1 LNDRNTRV
9 YSRCLL
15 PRVRHRLAKNMT
27 TDVSAALATLQLH
40 PEDSGALKALA
51 SLHPGNGAG
60 IDADVLS
67 KALSD
72 ARRFHRERG
81 DYELVVSLIDL
92 ELAWTTEAGRRA
104 DLLHEKGRVLSDEL
118 LRDEAG
124 QATVREALEASPGHA
139 AATESLAQ
147 MSLVRANWEPISKR
161 YLQQAESA
169 KDQTLA
175 SSLYGSVAEFHLK
188 YRPADGEGEAHL
200 RRSLELDPQN
210 RRSGTHFER
219 LLREKGNNEELLTLY
234 TQRAERAANRDER
247 ALAEVAAAELCEK
260 MGRPIDA
267 YNHFRKALEANPI
280 EPRALNAVRDVL
292 TRQSEWAELG
302 KVLETA
308 ARSKRGEQDIGLLI
322 DLATL
327 IWKRLNQPDLADAVF
342 RRVRKLDPSN
352 HAMVE
357 FYREYYTAKNEP
369 TQLLTVLA
377 QAQKTEADVDRR
389 VEMGI
394 EMARAAEKRP
404 QHADKAIEIWKGI
417 LRLKPHL
424 PEAVTS
430 LRALYTRTEKWNALL
445 ELLKDDLDAVPQSEV
460 DEKINRY
467 IEIVAIYRD
476 RLNLDVMVVNTY
488 LNILAL
494 KPDHPAALAALA
506 SRYEAQGRYG
516 DLVQVLTR
524 QADAAKDAA
533 ERIALHRR
541 IAALWADK
549 LGKHGNAIASFEK
562 IFESDPTDTETSTRL
577 KDLYIKGRAWRPL
590 IEVYRKELPH
600 VDAATRRARL
610 LEMARVAGDRLN
622 DVRESISLYNQVLAQ
637 DGCERDADALTGL
650 ATLYDRERRW
660 PALIEILE
668 RQRLNAHAA
677 NDAAGELALLERRGT
692 LLHDRLGATQAAI
705 DVFKRIQELQP
716 KNARAARALREIY
729 AQAGDYTALESL
741 YAEHGAFGDLCDQ
754 LTSLADRTADMAART
769 RLLERVALIAQEKL
783 NQPERALKAY
793 ERILATD
800 PRNRAAALA
809 LLPLYRNAQKWPRLL
824 ATYEVLLG
832 PAAAGDGT
840 TLADRLELY
849 AEARKICETRLGS
862 KALAFQWCARAFEAA
877 PKNDAV
883 RADLERLAGEADE
896 WANLAALYETRTG
909 ASTDAEE
916 RLWLLRRTLRIA
928 TTRLFRPQEARKAA
942 EQITAEVGFDEE
954 ADAAL
959 EQILTQTKAWA
970 DLARLLHGRADRAP
984 DAAERVRLLFRIAQL
999 EEERVVDQ
1007 AAAITTWK
1015 NILETEP
1022 TNERALRAL
1031 IRLSEA
1037 RQDWAGVVDGLR
1049 RDLAAR
1055 PADNREER
1063 EPLLLRIANIQEVRL
1078 DDPEAT
1084 FATYREVLQ
1093 ANPQA
1098 APAVAGLERLSMGDT
1113 ADRPAIARLT
1123 LPFYERTGDAPK
1135 LAAANEVLLAVADT
1149 RGEKV
1154 ERLEKLRALYSG
1166 PANDAAG
1173 AYRVGVALFDI
1184 DPADTKNRDALI
1196 GFADLAGK
1204 TSELAEKLRAV
1215 SAETQDQLLRRDLLV
1230 LLAELQEKRLG
1241 RAQDA
1246 EKVYAQILKAEP
1258 LHAGAF
1264 RALTRLYRDAQRW
1277 AELRALLDAR
1287 QLAELDV
1294 RERLDLL
1301 AQIAEL
1307 DESALGDE
1315 GHALGVYEKM
1325 LELDA
1330 ADLRAHRALDRHYA
1344 ARERW
1349 RDLENL
1355 LGTRVGFASEAE
1367 VPELEF
1373 RRAELRAS
1381 HLNDVVGALDL
1392 LEQIVRAAPNHEGAR
1407 RLLEKLVAVP
1417 AQRQRVARILEPV
1430 YESSAAW
1437 ARLAAILDVER
1448 EAVQGP
1454 EAAAL
1459 LVRIADLQEN
1469 KLQARGAALATW
1481 RQVLAADPGNP
1492 DALQEIERLGTVLER
1507 FSELVDVYQELA
1519 FKRDS
1524 GDVAGR
1530 ADLLSR
1536 AAKLYA
1542 GRLGNK
1548 RAAIDVWKLVLN
1560 LDPEDTDTTAPA
1572 AAALETLYTETGDV
1586 AGLVKILAMQARWAS
1601 GAARKQ
1607 VMFRIAD
1614 LQETSLGDTEASVA
1628 TLRSI
1633 LEIDPQERK
1642 AIDALDR
1649 IFEAGAQHRQRV
1661 EIMRKRIDLAG
1672 DATARQELWRQVAGL
1687 LERDVGDVDEAIAAC
1702 VSILDENPQD
1712 DQALETL
1719 ARLYDQQGRHR
1730 QRLEILER
1738 RLALQEAATTG
1749 RLADKVALGKQ
1760 IAALLEGPL
1769 GDHADALERW
1779 REVLAAAP
1787 ADRDALAALER
1798 FLAPETDAGLRLAAA
1813 QALESIY
1820 ENAGRWA
1827 ELAAVVRV
1835 YIDAQT
1841 DARARLEELMRLA
1854 SLEETRLNDHEAARA
1869 TTALAIHDA
1878 LADAELPAL
1887 LDSYE
1892 RLTGLE
1898 RVSEVAALY
1907 REISPDVLDEAVKLR
1922 LDRTIAEVA
1931 LRDGDTA
1938 LAADYYRRVLDRIPD
1953 DDDALEALEGI
1964 YRKAGDAEPLY
1975 EILVRR
1981 AELVGAD
1988 NKAEREIRLQI
1999 GSLAEEP
2006 LGRLEEAIAAY
2017 ERVLEISVSD
2027 RDAAQAL
2034 DRLYTKAERWGDLT
2048 RLLEDLLKRGVLPE
2062 RDLVGIRFRMA
2073 QIEHDRQNDRE
2084 AALEHLR
2091 LVLAGDPDHPGAIK
2105 MLEGMLDDI
2114 AVQGPAAE
2122 LLEPVYAGRADW
2134 PALIKIGEIR
2144 LVQVDEP
2151 AKRLAWTKRIARLY
2165 EEQLEDYDSALR
2177 WYGKVFQESP
2187 TERLSLEQLVRLADK
2202 LNRWEDLASL
2212 LQSYLE
2218 GEMGEEP
2225 AVLDIV
2231 RRTAE
2236 IFDFRLG
2243 RRPEAEKY
2251 YRRLFDARPDDRE
2264 VAQLFEAALER
2275 WGAWQELRELIDEE
2289 AGRAAD
2295 PAAKLALLRRSAKL
2309 DEEKLDSRGRAIGTL
2324 REAMDVDPADRAT
2337 AAELERLLGAEEQW
2351 HELADHLAA
2360 TLDRIS
2366 DPREADTVR
2375 LRLAR
2380 ILYEKLD
2387 DVVAAIDRYADV
2399 LQHTPG
2405 QPNAVAALEALSVG
2419 DVERQRIA
2427 TILEP
2432 VYRRSGDLNKLVG
2445 ALDAQLESVDDRIER
2460 VRIYREMAEIHQR
2473 LGRPEKAF
2481 DCRSKAWLA
2490 DVESAETLAEMES
2503 LGLAGGLHSELCAAL
2518 EKGAMEAGESNL
2530 QAQLWAM
2537 TARLLEEPLGRAD
2550 DAIEAWRS
2558 ALSAR
2563 PDDHDAFLALER
2575 LLAGAQRS
2583 QELVDVLERHV
2594 EITTDAGERKAIAK
2608 RIAVLYDDALKQ
2620 REAAVRAWETVLE
2633 IDPTDGDALEAL
2645 AQLHFA
2651 SGAWRELTEV
2661 FARKL
2666 ELAQRPEERRLL
2678 FAQSA
2683 EVFEEKLNEPDQAVE
2698 QLRKLLEETPGDSA
2712 ALVALDR
2719 IFTNEGRHADLVEV
2733 LDIRAGFAKAAQD
2746 RDELAFRAARITE
2759 TELGDVE
2766 AAISRYQGILATTP
2780 AHPETRE
2787 VLGTIARGDDYRVSA
2802 IAVLEPI
2809 LRNARA
2815 WDQVVELLEL
2825 RLAVEDAADRRLAI
2839 LGEIARI
2846 HEMERRDVDNAFATW
2861 ARALTEEASEEAP
2874 REQLERLA
2882 AATGAWKRLA
2892 EVYEERMEATFDASL
2907 QRSLALRLASLYEKE
2922 LADLARAADFLRK
2935 ALALPGEEAPVLASL
2950 ESILRRQGE
2959 NAELAEILAREA
2971 EVADDPGQQADFLA
2985 ALGEIRL
2992 AALEDAEGA
3001 LGAYR
3006 DAIDRNAD
3014 HPRARAALKALLDRP
3029 ETREGALDVLEP
3041 LAQNRGDYNEL
3052 FALYERRLQLHD
3064 DRAERAHWLRKMAE
3078 VAAEQIGSPEQALDA
3093 LGRALQEEPMP
3104 GAALDDLER
3113 IAAGKL
3119 APAGAAKI
3127 EAALVNAE
3135 ADPDAY
3141 RELALRAARLYVE
3154 GKDPASAERLY
3165 QLVLQGDAENVDALQ
3180 ALEGLYRA
3188 AGDEMRLAA
3197 VLETRAEVEL
3207 DPQAKRTRL
3216 MEAARLH
3223 ERRGAAGLGDAIAA
3237 LQKLR
3242 AAGEDDEEALAE
3254 LGRLQEAA
3262 GNVEEMATTLA
3273 ERARITEDPRARGAL
3288 WARVG
3293 ELRFGMLNDLD
3304 GAAEAYREALEG
3316 TPDDPISLSALE
3328 AIEER
3333 REDWSTLQEVLM
3345 RRFGATFGADQ
3356 IAVLLKL
3363 ARNAEQKL
3371 EDADQAIGFL
3381 RQIVDADPSNSYA
3394 YLELERLLRTNARW
3408 YDLVE
3413 VLSLHADAEGQA
3425 GRKPAELA
3433 LRVAIAD
3440 VWEKELDS
3448 PDSAAE
3454 ALEKVLQVA
3463 PTNAG
3468 ALLSL
3473 ARLHEAAERWDEA
3486 AEALERAAANA
3497 SVPAEIAEIQFRNA
3511 QILIRKEADA
3521 TEIERALLRALDAD
3535 PTHRPTLAALE
3546 KMARESKDDERLV
3559 QLLELALESAGDDD
3573 ERRRLLKEIATL
3585 YAGPLGS
3592 PAAALPHL
3600 ERLVALDPKEI
3611 PGREQLADA
3620 LIGSGRIDDAARIMT
3635 ELVGELTK
3643 ARRGK
3648 DAARWHTRLGMLSE
3662 ARGDFKGASDSFGAA
3677 YKLDPSHPA
3686 TVAALGRLAFRG
3698 GDLDNARKYYRSLLL
3713 QNFDEKSAGVSK
3725 AEVYLMLG
3733 RMHVLANE
3741 IPKARN
3747 MFERGLEVEPGNVD
3761 LKAALAGLS

>member
-1 LNDRNTRV
+1 
-9 YSRCLL
+9 
-15 PRVRHRLAKNMT
+15 MT
-27 TDVSAALATLQLH
+27 TDVTAALATLQLH
-40 PEDSGALKALA
+40 PEDSQALKALA
-51 SLHPGNGAG
+51 ALHPGNGAG
-60 IDADVLS
+60 IDAEVLS

-81 DYELVVSLIDL
+81 DYELVVSLIDH
-92 ELAWTTEAGRRA
+92 ELAWTTAAPRRA

-124 QATVREALEASPGHA
+124 QACVREALEASAGHA

-147 MSLVRANWEPISKR
+147 MTLVRANWEPISKR
-161 YLQQAESA
+161 YLQQAEGA
-169 KDQTLA
+169 KDPALA

-188 YRPADGEGEAHL
+188 YRPTDGEGETFL
-200 RRSLELDPQN
+200 RKSLELDPHN
-210 RRSGTHFER
+210 RRSGGHFER
-219 LLREKGNNEELLTLY
+219 YLREKGNNEELLTLY
-234 TQRAERAANRDER
+234 IGRADRASNRDDR
-247 ALAEVAAAELCEK
+247 ALAEVSAAELCDK
-260 MGRPIDA
+260 MNRAVDA
-267 YNHFRKALEANPI
+267 YTHYRKALDANPI
-280 EPRALNAVRDVL
+280 EPRALRATRDVL
-292 TRQSEWAELG
+292 TKQQEWAELG
-302 KVLETA
+302 KVLEGA
-308 ARSKRGEQDIGLLI
+308 ARSKRGEQDVALLI

-327 IWKRLNQPDLADAVF
+327 IWKRLNQPDMAEAVF

-369 TQLLTVLA
+369 TQLLTILA
-377 QAQKTEADVDRR
+377 QAQKTEGDIDRR

-404 QHADKAIEIWKGI
+404 QHAEKAIEIWKGI

-445 ELLKDDLDAVPQSEV
+445 ELLKDDLDAVPAADV

-494 KPDHPAALAALA
+494 KPDHPAALSALA
-506 SRYEAQGRYG
+506 QRYEAQGRYG

-524 QADAAKDAA
+524 QADAAKDPA
-533 ERIALHRR
+533 ERVALHRR

-562 IFESDPTDTETSTRL
+562 IFESDPTDTETSARL
-577 KDLYIKGRAWRPL
+577 KDLYTKGRAWRPL
-590 IEVYRKELPH
+590 IEVYRKELSH
-600 VDAATRRARL
+600 LDAATQRARL
-610 LEMARVAGDRLN
+610 IEMARIAADRLN
-622 DVRESISLYNQVLAQ
+622 DVREAIALYNQVLAVE
-637 DGCERDADALTGL
+637 ERDADALTGL

-660 PALIEILE
+660 PALIEVLE
-668 RQRLNAHAA
+668 RQRLNAAA
-677 NDAAGELALLERRGT
+677 AKDAAGELALLERRGE
-692 LLHDRLGATQAAI
+692 LLYNRLGATQAAI
-705 DVFKRIQELQP
+705 EVFKRIQELQP

-729 AQAGDYTALESL
+729 ATAGDYSSLESL

-769 RLLERVALIAQEKL
+769 RLLERVALIAQDKL

-832 PAAAGDGT
+832 PAGAGDAM
-840 TLADRLELY
+840 ADRLELY
-849 AEARKICETRLGS
+849 AEARKICEQRLGS

-877 PKNDAV
+877 PKNEAV
-883 RADLERLAGEADE
+883 RQDLERLAGEADE
-896 WANLAALYETRTG
+896 WGNLAVLYDARTG
-909 ASTDAEE
+909 ATTDAEE

-928 TTRLFRPQEARKAA
+928 STRLFRPQDARKAA
-942 EQITAEVGFDEE
+942 EAILKEVGFDEE

-959 EQILTQTKAWA
+959 EQILTQTKSWA
-970 DLARLLHGRADRAP
+970 DLAKLLHARADRAP
-984 DAAERVRLLFRIAQL
+984 DAAERVRLLFRVAQL
-999 EEERVVDQ
+999 EEERVVD
-1007 AAAITTWK
+1007 AAAATVTWK
-1015 NILETEP
+1015 QILEAEP
-1022 TNERALRAL
+1022 NNERALRAL

-1037 RQDWAGVVDGLR
+1037 RQDWAGVVEGLR
-1049 RDLAAR
+1049 RDLASR
-1055 PADNREER
+1055 PAENRDER
-1063 EPLLLRIANIQEVRL
+1063 EALLLRIANIQEVRL

-1084 FATYREVLQ
+1084 FASYREVLQ
-1093 ANPQA
+1093 ANPHA
-1098 APAVAGLERLSMGDT
+1098 APAVAGLERLLAGGY
-1113 ADRPAIARLT
+1113 ADRPAIALLT
-1123 LPFYERTGDAPK
+1123 LPHYERTGDATK
-1135 LAAANEVLLAVADT
+1135 LAAANEALLAIADT
-1149 RGEKV
+1149 AGEKI
-1154 ERLEKLRALYSG
+1154 ERLEKLRGLYGG
-1166 PANDAAG
+1166 PANDPAG
-1173 AYRVGVALFDI
+1173 AYRVSMALFDI
-1184 DPADTKNRDALI
+1184 DPSDAKNRDALLV
-1196 GFADLAGK
+1196 FADGAGK
-1204 TSELAEKLRAV
+1204 TGELAEKLRTV
-1215 SAETQDQLLRRDLLV
+1215 SSATDDQLLRRDLLV
-1230 LLAELQEKRLG
+1230 VVAELQEKRLG

-1258 LHAGAF
+1258 LHQGAF
-1264 RALTRLYRDAQRW
+1264 RALSRLYRDGQRW
-1277 AELRALLDAR
+1277 PELRALLDAR

-1301 AQIAEL
+1301 AQIADL
-1307 DESALGDE
+1307 DESALGDQD
-1315 GHALGVYEKM
+1315 HALAVYEKM
-1325 LELDA
+1325 LELDS

-1355 LGTRVGFASEAE
+1355 LGTRVGFASDAE

-1381 HLNDVVGALDL
+1381 HLEDVGGALDL
-1392 LEQIVRAAPNHEGAR
+1392 LEQIVKSAPNHEGAR

-1417 AQRQRVARILEPV
+1417 QHRQRVAKILEPV
-1430 YESSAAW
+1430 YEASSAW
-1437 ARLAAILDVER
+1437 ARLAAVLDVER
-1448 EAVQGP
+1448 EAVDGP
-1454 EAAAL
+1454 AAVAL

-1469 KLQARGAALATW
+1469 KLQARGAAMATW
-1481 RQVLAADPGNP
+1481 RQVLAADPGNN
-1492 DALQEIERLGTVLER
+1492 DALPEIERLGTVLER
-1507 FSELVDVYQELA
+1507 YSELVDVYQELA
-1519 FKRDS
+1519 FKRDAS
-1524 GDVAGR
+1524 DIAGR

-1536 AAKLYA
+1536 AAKLYT
-1542 GRLGNK
+1542 GRLGNR
-1548 RAAIDVWKLVLN
+1548 RAAIDVWKLVLA
-1560 LDPEDTDTTAPA
+1560 LDPNDTDTTAPA
-1572 AAALETLYTETGDV
+1572 AAALEGLYTETGDI
-1586 AGLVKILAMQARWAS
+1586 AGLVKILGMQVRWAPS
-1601 GAARKQ
+1601 AKDRKKIL
-1607 VMFRIAD
+1607 FRIAE
-1614 LQETSLGDTEASVA
+1614 LQEKSLGDVDASVA
-1628 TLRSI
+1628 TLRSV
-1633 LEIDPQERK
+1633 LELDPQERA

-1661 EIMRKRIDLAG
+1661 EMIRKRIDLAG

-1719 ARLYDQQGRHR
+1719 ARLYEQQGRHR

-1738 RLALQEAATTG
+1738 RLALASKPVD
-1749 RLADKVALGKQ
+1749 RVLLLRQ
-1760 IAALLEGPL
+1760 IAGLLEGPL
-1769 GDHADALERW
+1769 GDPGEALGRW
-1779 REVLAAAP
+1779 REVLEVAP
-1787 ADRDALAALER
+1787 GEREAVAALER
-1798 FLAPETDAGLRLAAA
+1798 FLAPGTDGGLRLAAA
-1813 QALESIY
+1813 QALEPIY
-1820 ENAGRWA
+1820 EAGGRFN
-1827 ELAAVVRV
+1827 ELAEVVRV

-1841 DARARLEELMRLA
+1841 DARARLEQRMRLA
-1854 SLEETRLNDHEAARA
+1854 NLEEARLGDKETARE
-1869 TTALAIHDA
+1869 TTALAIRDA
-1878 LADAELPAL
+1878 LSEPELPSL
-1887 LDSYE
+1887 LDTYE

-1898 RVSEVAALY
+1898 RVSEVAVLY
-1907 REISPDVLDEAVKLR
+1907 REISPDVLDEGVKLR

-1931 LRDGDTA
+1931 LRDGDAVT
-1938 LAADYYRRVLDRIPD
+1938 AADYHRRVLDRVPED
-1953 DDDALEALEGI
+1953 EDALEALEGI
-1964 YRKAGDAEPLY
+1964 YRKASDAEALY

-1981 AELVGAD
+1981 AELAGND
-1988 NKAEREIRLQI
+1988 TKRERELRLQI
-1999 GSLAEEP
+1999 GALAEDP
-2006 LGRLEEAIAAY
+2006 LGRLEEAIAAF
-2017 ERVLEISVSD
+2017 ERVTEISVGNQEAAQA
-2027 RDAAQAL
+2027 REAAQAL

-2134 PALIKIGEIR
+2134 KSLIKIGEIR
-2144 LVQVDEP
+2144 LVQTEEP
-2151 AKRLAWTKRIARLY
+2151 AARLNWTKRIARLY

-2177 WYGKVFQESP
+2177 WYGKVFQEAP
-2187 TERLSLEQLVRLADK
+2187 TERLSLEQLIRLADK
-2202 LNRWEDLASL
+2202 LDRWADLASL
-2212 LQSYLE
+2212 LSNYLE
-2218 GEMGEEP
+2218 GELGEEP
-2225 AVLDIV
+2225 AVIDIV

-2236 IFDFRLG
+2236 IFDHRLG
-2243 RRPEAEKY
+2243 QRPEAEKY
-2251 YRRLFDARPDDRE
+2251 YRRLFDARPDDRD

-2289 AGRAAD
+2289 AGRAVD

-2324 REAMDVDPADRAT
+2324 REAMDVDPADRGT
-2337 AAELERLLGAEEQW
+2337 AAELERLLGTEGQW

-2366 DPREADTVR
+2366 DQREVTAVR

-2387 DVVAAIDRYADV
+2387 DVVGSVDRYAEV
-2399 LQHTPG
+2399 LERTPG
-2405 QPNAVAALEALSVG
+2405 QPNAVADLEALAG
-2419 DVERQRIA
+2419 IGAERFRIA
-2427 TILEP
+2427 GILEP
-2432 VYRRSGDLNKLVG
+2432 VYRQSGDLNKLVG
-2445 ALDAQLESVDDRIER
+2445 ALEAQLDSVDDRADK
-2460 VRIYREMAEIHQR
+2460 VRILREMAEIHQR
-2473 LGRPEKAF
+2473 LGRPGAAF
-2481 DCRSKAWLA
+2481 DCRARAWLA
-2490 DVESAETLAEMES
+2490 DVDSADTLAEMEQ
-2503 LGLAGGLHSELCAAL
+2503 LGLAGGLHSELVATL
-2518 EKGAMEAGESNL
+2518 EKGAVEAGDPNL

-2537 TARLLEEPLGRAD
+2537 TAHLLEDPLGRAP

-2563 PDDHDAFLALER
+2563 PDDRDAFLALER
-2575 LLAGAQRS
+2575 LLSAAARS
-2583 QELVDVLERHV
+2583 QELVDVLEKHL
-2594 EITTDAGERKAIAK
+2594 EITSDAGERKAIAK
-2608 RIAVLYDDALKQ
+2608 RIAVLYEEALKS

-2633 IDPTDGDALEAL
+2633 IDARDADALESL
-2645 AQLHFA
+2645 AQLHA
-2651 SGAWRELTEV
+2651 AGGAYRELTEV
-2661 FARKL
+2661 YARKL
-2666 ELAQRPEERRLL
+2666 ELSERREERRLL

-2683 EVFEEKLNEPDQAVE
+2683 RIFEENLGESEQAID
-2698 QLRKLLEETPGDSA
+2698 QLRKLLEETPGDA
-2712 ALVALDR
+2712 EALASLDR
-2719 IFTNEGRHADLVEV
+2719 IFTGEGRHSDLIEV
-2733 LDIRAGFAKAAQD
+2733 LDIRAGFAKSVQE

-2759 TELGDVE
+2759 TELSDVE
-2766 AAISRYQGILATTP
+2766 AAISRYQGILATTANHAGTHDALWAI
-2780 AHPETRE
+2780 AH
-2787 VLGTIARGDDYRVSA
+2787 GDDYRVPA
-2802 IAVLEPI
+2802 IEALEPV
-2809 LRNARA
+2809 LRSAQA

-2825 RLAVEDAADRRLAI
+2825 RLAVEDAVERRLAV

-2846 HEMERRDVDNAFATW
+2846 HELERRDVDSAFATW
-2861 ARALTEEASEEAP
+2861 ARALTEDTTEDTP
-2874 REQLERLA
+2874 RQSLERLA

-2892 EVYEERMEATFDASL
+2892 EVYEERMDATFDASL
-2907 QRSLALRLASLYEKE
+2907 QRSLSLRLASLYEKE
-2922 LADLARAADFLRK
+2922 LADLGRAADFLRK
-2935 ALALPGEEAPVLASL
+2935 ALALPGDEAPVLASL
-2950 ESILRRQGE
+2950 EMILRRQGE
-2959 NAELAEILAREA
+2959 NAELADILAREA
-2971 EVADDPGQQADFLA
+2971 EVAGDPGEQADFLA
-2985 ALGEIRL
+2985 ALGEVRL
-2992 AALEDAEGA
+2992 TALEDADGA
-3001 LGAYR
+3001 LTAFR
-3006 DAIDRNAD
+3006 DAIDRNPD
-3014 HPRARAALKALLDRP
+3014 HARARSSLKALVDRP

-3041 LAQNRGDYNEL
+3041 LAQARGDFNEL
-3052 FALYERRLQLHD
+3052 LALYERRLELHD

-3078 VAAEQIGSPEQALDA
+3078 VAADQIGSPQKALEA

-3113 IAAGKL
+3113 IAGASKL
-3119 APAGAAKI
+3119 QAAGAAQI
-3127 EAALVNAE
+3127 AAALEKAD
-3135 ADPDAY
+3135 ADPDAQ
-3141 RELALRAARLYVE
+3141 RELALRAARLYNE
-3154 GKDPASAERLY
+3154 GKDQTSAEQLY
-3165 QLVLQGDAENVDALQ
+3165 QFVLEGDAENVDALQ
-3180 ALEGLYRA
+3180 ALEGLYRT
-3188 AGDEMRLAA
+3188 AGDEPRLAA
-3197 VLETRAEVEL
+3197 ILEKRAEADL
-3207 DPQAKRTRL
+3207 DPQVKRVRL

-3223 ERRGAAGLGDAIAA
+3223 ERRGAAGIGAAIAA

-3242 AAGEDDEEALAE
+3242 AADEGDAEALTE

-3262 GNVEEMATTLA
+3262 GDVTEMAATLA
-3273 ERARITEDPRARGAL
+3273 DRARITEDPRARAGL
-3288 WARVG
+3288 WSRVG
-3293 ELRFGMLNDLD
+3293 ELRLGMMNDLD

-3316 TPDDPISLSALE
+3316 TPDDPIALSALE

-3345 RRFGATFGADQ
+3345 RRFSATFGADQ

-3371 EDADQAIGFL
+3371 SDADQAIGFL
-3381 RQIVDADPSNSYA
+3381 RQIVDTDATNTFA
-3394 YLELERLLRTNARW
+3394 YLELERLLRANARW

-3413 VLSLHADAEGQA
+3413 VLGLHADTEGKA

-3463 PTNAG
+3463 PTNVA

-3473 ARLHEAAERWDEA
+3473 ARLHENAERWDEA
-3486 AEALERAAANA
+3486 GEALDKAAANA
-3497 SVPAEIAEIQFRNA
+3497 AQPAEIAEIQYRNA
-3511 QILIRKEADA
+3511 QILTRKEAEPA
-3521 TEIERALLRALDAD
+3521 EVERALLRALDAD

-3546 KMARESKDDERLV
+3546 KMAREAKDDERLV
-3559 QLLELALESAGDDD
+3559 QLLELALETATDA
-3573 ERRRLLKEIATL
+3573 EEQKRLLKEIAGL
-3585 YAGPLGS
+3585 YTGSLGA
-3592 PAAALPHL
+3592 PVAALPHL
-3600 ERLVALDPKEI
+3600 ERLVLLDPKEI
-3611 PGREQLADA
+3611 AGREQLADA
-3620 LIGSGRIDDAARIMT
+3620 LVGSGRIDDAARIMS
-3635 ELVGELTK
+3635 ELIAELTK

-3662 ARGDFKGASDSFGAA
+3662 ARGDLKGAADSFGAA

-3686 TVAALGRLAFRG
+3686 TVAALGRLAFRA

-3713 QNFDEKSAGVSK
+3713 QNFDEKTAGVSK

-3747 MFERGLEVEPGNVD
+3747 MFERGLEVDPQNVD
-3761 LKAALAGLS
+3761 LKAAIAGLG